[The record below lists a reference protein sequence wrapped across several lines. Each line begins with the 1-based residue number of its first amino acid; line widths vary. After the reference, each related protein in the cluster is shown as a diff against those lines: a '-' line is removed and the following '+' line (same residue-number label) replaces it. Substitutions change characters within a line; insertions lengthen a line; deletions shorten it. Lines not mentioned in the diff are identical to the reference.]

1 MNERFHMHSQV
12 KAKQQAARA
21 KRMRYLF
28 FRQLLIIGISVFAIF
43 LSVMIGFISS
53 AQGNQDEEPVTYK
66 YYKTIVI
73 EPGDTL
79 WDIAEEYC
87 TDDYA
92 SLEDYIS
99 ALKKMNH
106 LNGDTIY
113 AGERI
118 MIAYQDTRFIK

>member
-1 MNERFHMHSQV
+1 MNERSNSQG
-12 KAKQQAARA
+12 KKRIAKSTRRAAR
-21 KRMRYLF
+21 MRRRFLG
-28 FRQLLIIGISVFAIF
+28 RLLVIVSVCTIF
-43 LSVMIGFISS
+43 LSAMMGFISS
-53 AQGNQDEEPVTYK
+53 AQGNAEEEPVSYK

-92 SLEDYIS
+92 SLEDYID
-99 ALKKMNH
+99 ALKEMNH
-106 LNGDTIY
+106 LNGNTIY

>member
-1 MNERFHMHSQV
+1 MNEKSSRQNKKRIAKKTHSSIRIRRRFLG
-12 KAKQQAARA
+12 K
-21 KRMRYLF
+21 
-28 FRQLLIIGISVFAIF
+28 LLITISVFTIF
-43 LSVMIGFISS
+43 LSVMTGFISS
-53 AQGNQDEEPVTYK
+53 AQGNQEEEPVSYK

-92 SLEDYIS
+92 SLEDYID
-99 ALKKMNH
+99 ALKEMNH
-106 LNGDTIY
+106 LSGNTIY

-118 MIAYQDTRFIK
+118 MIAYQDTVFIK

>member
-53 AQGNQDEEPVTYK
+53 AQGNPDEEPLTYK

-99 ALKKMNH
+99 VLKKMNH